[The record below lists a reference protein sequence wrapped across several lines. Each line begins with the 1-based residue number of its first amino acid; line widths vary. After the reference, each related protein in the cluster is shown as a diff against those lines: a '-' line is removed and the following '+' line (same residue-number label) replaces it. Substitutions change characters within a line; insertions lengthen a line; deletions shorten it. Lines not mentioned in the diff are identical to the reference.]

1 MKKTVHD
8 VVTRELGLLLGRC
21 NDASVLALEPRVRE
35 GLNAL
40 YKLTLAS
47 TNGICIGDDARLTK
61 VAQKAFDRADAFK
74 AHCRVLSSNPLSEA
88 TIVIRS
94 RSESEQRRRGSL
106 FDLSRLIGQMKEAAA
121 DPDFLEGDILCSG
134 KVIYRLL
141 GSDAKHIVE
150 RAPEDLV
157 EYGRR
162 TGRFKLILAGEGL

>member
-1 MKKTVHD
+1 MKKAVMTVAR
-8 VVTRELGLLLGRC
+8 RELELLLDRC
-21 NDASVLALEPRVRE
+21 EDASVLALEPNVRE

-40 YKLTLAS
+40 RKLTLDTLNS
-47 TNGICIGDDARLTK
+47 LYGGDDERLAK
-61 VAQKAFDRADAFK
+61 KAQTAFDRADAFK

-94 RSESEQRRRGSL
+94 RSESEQRCRGSL

-121 DPDFLEGDILCSG
+121 DPDFLEGDILCGG
-134 KVIYRLL
+134 KVIYRLV